1 MPEKII
7 AFESKTVLLPVDNID
22 TDQIIPARFLKT
34 ISKDG
39 LGDQLFFDWRYEADG
54 SPKADFVLNTEA
66 AQGCAV
72 LVAGDN
78 FGCGS
83 SREHAPWAL
92 TQFGFKAVISTSF
105 ADIFKNNSLKNGLL
119 PLTVPKDVHE
129 KLLAAPSTV
138 KVDLEARTLTLAGGT
153 AVEFP
158 IDAFSRMC
166 LLEGIDELGFVLK
179 HDAQIAAY
187 EAQREGTLDTR
198 ALSANRVRDRAAAI
212 LTGIHAA
219 GDQRSDCFPSGYLVA
234 GGGRD
239 WKRQC
244 FQRVRQKDLVRSHPA
259 IRACRTGQWIC
270 IPQPVQSTWR
280 RSAIWNNGA
289 GAIKAIVQGIR
300 GGGQLE
306 AAVLQRVRE
315 AVSHPAMGMP
325 DGAWI

>member
-119 PLTVPKDVHE
+119 PLTVPKEVHE

-166 LLEGIDELGFVLK
+166 LLEGIDELGFILK

-198 ALSANRVRDRAAAI
+198 ALA
-212 LTGIHAA
+212 
-219 GDQRSDCFPSGYLVA
+219 
-234 GGGRD
+234 
-239 WKRQC
+239 
-244 FQRVRQKDLVRSHPA
+244 
-259 IRACRTGQWIC
+259 
-270 IPQPVQSTWR
+270 
-280 RSAIWNNGA
+280 
-289 GAIKAIVQGIR
+289 
-300 GGGQLE
+300 
-306 AAVLQRVRE
+306 
-315 AVSHPAMGMP
+315 
-325 DGAWI
+325 